1 MQPFRFIQCGD
12 LHLGAPFH
20 YLKSIGKSV
29 DQAVALAT
37 YRSFEAIVDWAIE
50 ERVQAFLIT
59 GDAYNSKDHNLEAQ
73 VRFVRAVERLA
84 EVRIPVYMVQGNHDP
99 AESWRAQ
106 ITLPENVHVF
116 SSKQVQ
122 RFPLMVNNLGIGGI
136 YGMSCGEGNETT
148 NFAKQ
153 YKAFESDD
161 FSIAVMHGTVG
172 AATEN
177 SEVKINTSVGPCNV
191 SDLTEAAMD
200 YWAIGHIHKRQ
211 IVNEE
216 PYVVYAGNPQGLHKK
231 ERGPKGA
238 YLVSVSNNGHCEL
251 EFKETCAIRFERAT
265 IDISSLK
272 NEADMMEMIRHKKDM
287 LRNNLKKPVL
297 LEIVLTGT
305 GALHRLCAQEDV
317 RQMWLADSQEEDKG
331 RSVFIMPYVIVDETS
346 PAIDLEE
353 RRKLSDM
360 VGDYLS
366 AYDETIHHDVT
377 NIRAILAERPEFKR
391 LGRYADFLSD
401 EVLSRAARRAEIE
414 GVTKLMGANDE
425 D

>member
-1 MQPFRFIQCGD
+1 M
-12 LHLGAPFH
+12 
-20 YLKSIGKSV
+20 
-29 DQAVALAT
+29 
-37 YRSFEAIVDWAIE
+37 
-50 ERVQAFLIT
+50 
-59 GDAYNSKDHNLEAQ
+59 
-73 VRFVRAVERLA
+73 
-84 EVRIPVYMVQGNHDP
+84 YMVQGNHDP

-122 RFPLMVNNLGIGGI
+122 RFPLMVNNLEIGGI

-231 ERGPKGA
+231 DA
-238 YLVSVSNNGHCEL
+238 VL
-251 EFKETCAIRFERAT
+251 KEPIWWLCRT
-265 IDISSLK
+265 K
-272 NEADMMEMIRHKKDM
+272 
-287 LRNNLKKPVL
+287 
-297 LEIVLTGT
+297 EIVN
-305 GALHRLCAQEDV
+305 
-317 RQMWLADSQEEDKG
+317 WNS
-331 RSVFIMPYVIVDETS
+331 
-346 PAIDLEE
+346 
-353 RRKLSDM
+353 RKL
-360 VGDYLS
+360 V
-366 AYDETIHHDVT
+366 
-377 NIRAILAERPEFKR
+377 
-391 LGRYADFLSD
+391 LSD
-401 EVLSRAARRAEIE
+401 LNERLSIFRP
-414 GVTKLMGANDE
+414 
-425 D
+425 

>member
-84 EVRIPVYMVQGNHDP
+84 EARIPVYMVQGNHDP

-122 RFPLMVNNLGIGGI
+122 RFPLMVNNLEIGGI

-191 SDLTEAAMD
+191 SDLT
-200 YWAIGHIHKRQ
+200 
-211 IVNEE
+211 
-216 PYVVYAGNPQGLHKK
+216 
-231 ERGPKGA
+231 
-238 YLVSVSNNGHCEL
+238 
-251 EFKETCAIRFERAT
+251 
-265 IDISSLK
+265 
-272 NEADMMEMIRHKKDM
+272 
-287 LRNNLKKPVL
+287 
-297 LEIVLTGT
+297 
-305 GALHRLCAQEDV
+305 
-317 RQMWLADSQEEDKG
+317 
-331 RSVFIMPYVIVDETS
+331 
-346 PAIDLEE
+346 
-353 RRKLSDM
+353 
-360 VGDYLS
+360 
-366 AYDETIHHDVT
+366 
-377 NIRAILAERPEFKR
+377 
-391 LGRYADFLSD
+391 
-401 EVLSRAARRAEIE
+401 
-414 GVTKLMGANDE
+414 
-425 D
+425 